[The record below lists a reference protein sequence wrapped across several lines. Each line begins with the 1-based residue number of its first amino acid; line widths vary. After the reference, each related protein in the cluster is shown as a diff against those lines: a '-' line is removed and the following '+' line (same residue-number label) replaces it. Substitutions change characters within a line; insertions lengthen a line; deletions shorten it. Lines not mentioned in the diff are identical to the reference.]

1 MYKKLVKRFFDIVTA
16 IMVLVISFPV
26 LLIVSILLF
35 FANNGKV
42 FFVQPRPG
50 LNEHIFKIIK
60 FKTMTDAV
68 DASGTLLPDNER
80 VTWIGKLVRKTSID
94 ELPQF
99 INVLKGDMS
108 VVGPRPLLVEYL
120 PRYNEFQKQRH
131 LVRPGITGWAQVN
144 GRNLVD
150 WQTRFEMD
158 VWYVCNQSFLLDL
171 HILFLT
177 FLKVFKAEGVSSR
190 NSVTMEKFKGNA

>member
-26 LLIVSILLF
+26 LLIVSIWLF